1 MPFHP
6 RGCITICFYTT
17 PCSRMMA
24 FRTQPTGCDT
34 IKPHFWLSYHKA
46 PAADTFDCVELLGID
61 KGRPTPQG
69 IATSCTSLKAA
80 GAVSSS
86 SYFCKR
92 GYFLAHHGCT
102 SRSLPVEN
110 LNRKLLIVLY
120 LGPHSMIYLSLTD
133 TSNASCSVTP

>member
-1 MPFHP
+1 MSFHP

-24 FRTQPTGCDT
+24 FCTQPTGCDT
-34 IKPHFWLSYHKA
+34 IKPHFWLCYHKA
-46 PAADTFDCVELLGID
+46 PAADTFDCVKLLGID

-69 IATSCTSLKAA
+69 IATLCTSLKAA

-86 SYFCKR
+86 SCFCKR

-102 SRSLPVEN
+102 SQSLHVEH
-110 LNRKLLIVLY
+110 LTRKLLIVLY
-120 LGPHSMIYLSLTD
+120 LGPHSMRYLSWTD
-133 TSNASCSVTP
+133 T